1 MSTKLTHLHYI
12 FEIIKNNPGIT
23 KADLLSRLK
32 FYGSPT
38 TERTLER
45 DFFILR
51 DQYEIDIVYDA
62 SVRGYVI
69 DEESNPDLR
78 TFENFAKTQVLGGML
93 NEMLIKGT
101 RVWEVVDIDDQV
113 PIMQVEYLK
122 AIIEAIIDKK
132 QISVTYRKFFEKEP
146 ETYVLEPHLIRQ
158 ALKRWYV
165 IAGDASTSP
174 PTIKTF
180 GLERIL
186 SVQRLQKTFTPNTK
200 SIKERCRTVYGISGY
215 NGTRELV
222 ILETSKGQG
231 KYFETLP
238 IHPSQQVEYLPDDL
252 CQIKLNVAINA
263 ELIQLIASQLKP
275 IRVLAPAKLKAD
287 YKDFIMAKMASIG

>member
-1 MSTKLTHLHYI
+1 MSAKLTHLHYI

-23 KADLLSRLK
+23 KVDLLGRLEL
-32 FYGSPT
+32 YGSPT

-45 DFFILR
+45 DLSILR
-51 DQYEIDIVYDA
+51 DQYEVDIVYEPA
-62 SVRGYVI
+62 LRGYVI
-69 DEESNPDLR
+69 DEDSNPDLR

-93 NEMLIKGT
+93 NDMLNNGV

-113 PIMQVEYLK
+113 PIMQVEHLK
-122 AIIEAIIDKK
+122 AIIEAILDKK
-132 QISVTYRKFFEKEP
+132 QISVTYRKFFEKDP

-165 IAGDASTSP
+165 IAGDTSTTP

-186 SVQRLQKTFTPNTK
+186 SVKRLNKSFKPSTK

-215 NGTRELV
+215 NGERDLV
-222 ILETSKGQG
+222 ILETSRAQG

-238 IHPSQQVEYLPDDL
+238 IHPSQQVEYLPEDA
-252 CQIKLNVAINA
+252 CRIKLHVVVNA
-263 ELIQLIASQLKP
+263 ELVQLLASQLKP
-275 IRVLAPAKLKAD
+275 IKIIGPEKLQAD
-287 YKDFIMAKMASIG
+287 YKKFIMAKVAAMD